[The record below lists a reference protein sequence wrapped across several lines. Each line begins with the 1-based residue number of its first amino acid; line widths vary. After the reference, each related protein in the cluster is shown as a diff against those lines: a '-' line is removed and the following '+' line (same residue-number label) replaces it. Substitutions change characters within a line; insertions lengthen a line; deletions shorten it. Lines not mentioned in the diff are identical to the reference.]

1 MTGKLLLT
9 LIVLLSVFSLN
20 TNAQNTETAKYMHVS
35 DVSLLRDGD
44 EVIIVSSGCGVAMSR
59 YQNAKKEYIL
69 PCAVSVFEEDGL
81 DMVSCETDSMAVF
94 TLKKVSGGWRLKDA
108 KSGWLSTKKSPA
120 SSLFY
125 SDNETEKRNLIDIK
139 FSNEGNA
146 HFVFKNI
153 ENTEKDCLD
162 YNYGSVRFARYS
174 AYDVYGKVQIYRR
187 YVAPVVV
194 ENLTLGEAEGNADL
208 ISYYQDAY
216 VHNIT
221 IDRTFRADG
230 GYYTLCLPFALTEDD
245 MRTAFPGM
253 QFKQLKDIEEV
264 DEDKVVYHFLS
275 VKSTVAGEP
284 YLVRILPGVTN
295 DIVKPVVKNK
305 FILATKP
312 SVMSSFLSSG
322 DFKFIGIYDPALIP
336 ADGRYR
342 FVSADGTELVPPN
355 TEGNLKGLRAYFLL
369 PEPYAICEFD
379 SNGKPRAVV
388 IAVDGAE
395 LSK

>member
-1 MTGKLLLT
+1 MTRKLLLT
-9 LIVLLSVFSLN
+9 IIALLSIFSFD

-94 TLKKVSGGWRLKDA
+94 TLKKVTGGWRLKDA
-108 KSGWLSTKKSPA
+108 ESGWLGAKENTDA
-120 SSLFY
+120 NLVFVNNESS
-125 SDNETEKRNLIDIK
+125 DRNLVGFQ
-139 FSNEGNA
+139 FSNEGDA
-146 HFVFKNI
+146 HISFISLTREHQYIDYKFDTKRFK
-153 ENTEKDCLD
+153 
-162 YNYGSVRFARYS
+162 RFNRY
-174 AYDVYGKVQIYRR
+174 DFYGKVQVYRR

-194 ENLTLGEAEGNADL
+194 ENLTLSEAEGNNDL
-208 ISYYQDAY
+208 VSYYQDAY

-312 SVMSSFLSSG
+312 SVMSSLLSSG
-322 DFKFIGIYDPALIP
+322 HFKFIGTYDPTLIP

-342 FVSADGTELVPPN
+342 FVSADGTDLVPPN
-355 TEGNLKGLRAYFLL
+355 AEGNLKGLRAYFLL
-369 PEPYAICEFD
+369 PEPYATCEFD
-379 SNGKPRAVV
+379 SNGKPRSVV

>member
-1 MTGKLLLT
+1 MTRKLLLT
-9 LIVLLSVFSLN
+9 IIALLSISSFD
-20 TNAQNTETAKYMHVS
+20 TNAQNSETAKYMHVS

-94 TLKKVSGGWRLKDA
+94 TLKKVTGGWRLKDA
-108 KSGWLSTKKSPA
+108 ESGWLGAKENTDA
-120 SSLFY
+120 NLVFVNNESS
-125 SDNETEKRNLIDIK
+125 DRNLVGFQ
-139 FSNEGNA
+139 FSNEGDA
-146 HFVFKNI
+146 HISFISLAREHQYIDYKFDTKRFK
-153 ENTEKDCLD
+153 
-162 YNYGSVRFARYS
+162 RFNRY
-174 AYDVYGKVQIYRR
+174 DFYGKVQVYRR

-194 ENLTLGEAEGNADL
+194 ENLTLSEAEGNADL
-208 ISYYQDAY
+208 VSYYQDAY

-295 DIVKPVVKNK
+295 DIVMPVVKNK

-312 SVMSSFLSSG
+312 SVMSSSLSSG
-322 DFKFIGIYDPALIP
+322 HFKFIGIYDPTLIP

-342 FVSADGTELVPPN
+342 FVSADGTDLVPPN

-369 PEPYAICEFD
+369 PEPYATCEFD
-379 SNGKPRAVV
+379 SNGKPRSVV

>member
-1 MTGKLLLT
+1 MTRKFLLT
-9 LIVLLSVFSLN
+9 IIALLSIFSFD
-20 TNAQNTETAKYMHVS
+20 TNAQNSETAKYMHVS

-94 TLKKVSGGWRLKDA
+94 TLKKISGGWRLKDA
-108 KSGWLSTKKSPA
+108 KSGWLSTKTSPV
-120 SSLFY
+120 SSLIY
-125 SDNETEKRNLIDIK
+125 TNKESEKRNIIDLK

-146 HFVFKNI
+146 QFVFKNT
-153 ENTEKDCLD
+153 NKDEKDSLA
-162 YNYGSVRFARYS
+162 YNDINKRFARY
-174 AYDVYGKVQIYRR
+174 AGYKDLDYVQVYRR

-194 ENLTLGEAEGNADL
+194 ENLTLGEAEGNNDL
-208 ISYYQDAY
+208 VSYYQDAY

-312 SVMSSFLSSG
+312 SVMSSLLSSG
-322 DFKFIGIYDPALIP
+322 HFKFIGTYDPTLIP

-342 FVSADGTELVPPN
+342 FVSADGTDLVPPN
-355 TEGNLKGLRAYFLL
+355 AEGNLKGLRAYFLL
-369 PEPYAICEFD
+369 PEPYATCEFD
-379 SNGKPRAVV
+379 SNGKPRSVV

>member
-1 MTGKLLLT
+1 MTRKFLLT
-9 LIVLLSVFSLN
+9 LIALLSIFSFD
-20 TNAQNTETAKYMHVS
+20 TNAQNSETAKYMHVS

-44 EVIIVSSGCGVAMSR
+44 EVIIVSSSCGVAMSR

-94 TLKKVSGGWRLKDA
+94 TLKKVTGGWRLKDA
-108 KSGWLSTKKSPA
+108 ESGWLSTKKSPV
-120 SSLFY
+120 SSLIY
-125 SDNETEKRNLIDIK
+125 TDKETEKRNLIDIK
-139 FSNEGNA
+139 FSDEGNA
-146 HFVFKNI
+146 QFVFKG
-153 ENTEKDCLD
+153 TFKDEKDSLA
-162 YNYGSVRFARYS
+162 YNDINKRFARY
-174 AYDVYGKVQIYRR
+174 AGYKDLEYVQVYRR

-208 ISYYQDAY
+208 VSYYQDAY

-305 FILATKP
+305 FILVTKP
-312 SVMSSFLSSG
+312 SVMSSSLSSG
-322 DFKFIGIYDPALIP
+322 HFKFIGTYDPTLIP

-342 FVSADGTELVPPN
+342 FVSADGTDLVPPN
-355 TEGNLKGLRAYFLL
+355 AEGYLKGLRAYFLL
-369 PEPYAICEFD
+369 PEPYATCEFD
-379 SNGKPRAVV
+379 SNGKPRSVV